1 MSQNKRILSGVQ
13 PTGNLHLG
21 NYLGAIK
28 NFVLLQKEYEC
39 FFMLANMHAI
49 TVKHDP
55 KILEENILDTTA
67 TFLASGIDPNNNTI
81 FVQSAVSAHAEL
93 AWIFNCIA
101 RIGWLNRMTQ
111 FKEKAGNNKEKVSV
125 GLFTYPILMAADIL
139 LYKATHVPVGE
150 DQKQHLELCRD
161 IAIKFNN
168 DFNVNDFFVTPEP
181 IIPEN
186 ISRVMSLRNG
196 TQKMS
201 KSEESDLSRIN
212 LTDDADLIIKK
223 IKKAKTDSEVIG
235 ENILLEKGT
244 NNLKIIDF
252 GLSNLYKPPDE
263 KLYTACGSPCYAAP
277 EMIAGHP
284 YSGLKIDI
292 WSCGVILYAMLCGYL
307 PFEDPNTEKLYKKIL
322 DCEYSFPSDISEDGK
337 DLIKK
342 ILNTKPEE
350 RYTL

>member
-81 FVQSAVSAHAEL
+81 FVQSTVSAHAEL

-212 LTDDADLIIKK
+212 LTDDADLIVKK
-223 IKKAKTDSEVIG
+223 IQKAKTDSEVIG
-235 ENILLEKGT
+235 ENIILEKKRPEAR
-244 NNLKIIDF
+244 NLINIFASFKSEKVQDVVNEWNGKSFSEFKKNLGVLLVEKICPI
-252 GLSNLYKPPDE
+252 GKE
-263 KLYTACGSPCYAAP
+263 IVKLKTDKNF
-277 EMIAGHP
+277 
-284 YSGLKIDI
+284 L
-292 WSCGVILYAMLCGYL
+292 
-307 PFEDPNTEKLYKKIL
+307 KKIL
-322 DCEYSFPSDISEDGK
+322 EDGTIK
-337 DLIKK
+337 ASVIANNNLREIKK
-342 ILNTKPEE
+342 IVGLV
-350 RYTL
+350 

>member
-212 LTDDADLIIKK
+212 LTDDADLIVKK
-223 IKKAKTDSEVIG
+223 IQKAKTDSEVIG
-235 ENILLEKGT
+235 ENIILEKKRPEAR
-244 NNLKIIDF
+244 NLINIFASFKSEKVQDVVNEWNGKSFSEFKKNLGVLLVEKICPI
-252 GLSNLYKPPDE
+252 GKE
-263 KLYTACGSPCYAAP
+263 IIKLKTDKNF
-277 EMIAGHP
+277 
-284 YSGLKIDI
+284 L
-292 WSCGVILYAMLCGYL
+292 
-307 PFEDPNTEKLYKKIL
+307 KKIL
-322 DCEYSFPSDISEDGK
+322 EDGTIK
-337 DLIKK
+337 ASVVANNNLRKIKK
-342 ILNTKPEE
+342 IVGLV
-350 RYTL
+350 

>member
-1 MSQNKRILSGVQ
+1 MSQNKRILSGIQ

-28 NFVLLQKEYEC
+28 NFVLLQEEYEC

-49 TVKHDP
+49 TVRHDP
-55 KILEENILDTTA
+55 KMLEENILDTTA

-81 FVQSAVSAHAEL
+81 FVQSTVSAHAEL

-212 LTDDADLIIKK
+212 LTDDADLIVKK
-223 IKKAKTDSEVIG
+223 IQKAKTDSEVIG
-235 ENILLEKGT
+235 ENIILEKKRPEAR
-244 NNLKIIDF
+244 NLINIFASFKSEKVQDVVNEWNGKSFSEFKKNLGVLLVEKICPI
-252 GLSNLYKPPDE
+252 GKE
-263 KLYTACGSPCYAAP
+263 IIKLKTDKNF
-277 EMIAGHP
+277 
-284 YSGLKIDI
+284 L
-292 WSCGVILYAMLCGYL
+292 
-307 PFEDPNTEKLYKKIL
+307 KKIL
-322 DCEYSFPSDISEDGK
+322 EDGTIK
-337 DLIKK
+337 ASVTANNNLREIKK
-342 ILNTKPEE
+342 IVGLV
-350 RYTL
+350 

>member
-111 FKEKAGNNKEKVSV
+111 FKEKAGSNKEKVSV

-168 DFNVNDFFVTPEP
+168 DFNANDFFVTPEP

-212 LTDDADLIIKK
+212 LTDDADLIVKK
-223 IKKAKTDSEVIG
+223 IQKAKTDSEVIG
-235 ENILLEKGT
+235 ENIILEKKRPEAR
-244 NNLKIIDF
+244 NLINIFASFKSEKVQDVVNEWNGKSFSEFKKNLGVLLVEKICPI
-252 GLSNLYKPPDE
+252 GKE
-263 KLYTACGSPCYAAP
+263 IIKLKTDKNF
-277 EMIAGHP
+277 
-284 YSGLKIDI
+284 L
-292 WSCGVILYAMLCGYL
+292 
-307 PFEDPNTEKLYKKIL
+307 KKIL
-322 DCEYSFPSDISEDGK
+322 EDGTIK
-337 DLIKK
+337 ASVVANNNLREIKK
-342 ILNTKPEE
+342 IVGLV
-350 RYTL
+350 

>member
-81 FVQSAVSAHAEL
+81 FVQSTVSAHAEL

-125 GLFTYPILMAADIL
+125 GLFTYPVLMAADIL

-168 DFNVNDFFVTPEP
+168 DFNANNFFVTPEP

-196 TQKMS
+196 AQKMS

-212 LTDDADLIIKK
+212 LTDDADLIVKK
-223 IKKAKTDSEVIG
+223 IQKAKTDSEVIG
-235 ENILLEKGT
+235 ENILLEKKRPEAR
-244 NNLKIIDF
+244 NLINIFAAFKSEKVQDVVNEWNGKSFSEFKKNLGVLLVEKICPI
-252 GLSNLYKPPDE
+252 GKE
-263 KLYTACGSPCYAAP
+263 IIKLKTDKNF
-277 EMIAGHP
+277 
-284 YSGLKIDI
+284 L
-292 WSCGVILYAMLCGYL
+292 
-307 PFEDPNTEKLYKKIL
+307 KKIL
-322 DCEYSFPSDISEDGK
+322 EDGTIK
-337 DLIKK
+337 ASVIANSNLREIKK
-342 ILNTKPEE
+342 IVGLV
-350 RYTL
+350 

>member
-81 FVQSAVSAHAEL
+81 FVQSTVSAHAEL

-111 FKEKAGNNKEKVSV
+111 FKEKAGSNKEKVSV

-168 DFNVNDFFVTPEP
+168 DFNANDFFVTPEP

-212 LTDDADLIIKK
+212 LTDDADLIVKK
-223 IKKAKTDSEVIG
+223 IQKAKTDSEVIG
-235 ENILLEKGT
+235 ENIILEKKRPEAR
-244 NNLKIIDF
+244 NLINIFASFKSEKVQDVVNEWNGKSFSEFKKNLGVLLVEKICPI
-252 GLSNLYKPPDE
+252 GKE
-263 KLYTACGSPCYAAP
+263 IIKLKTDKNF
-277 EMIAGHP
+277 
-284 YSGLKIDI
+284 L
-292 WSCGVILYAMLCGYL
+292 
-307 PFEDPNTEKLYKKIL
+307 KKIL
-322 DCEYSFPSDISEDGK
+322 EDGTIK
-337 DLIKK
+337 ASVIANNNLREIKK
-342 ILNTKPEE
+342 IVGLV
-350 RYTL
+350 

>member
-1 MSQNKRILSGVQ
+1 MSQNKRILSGIQ

-55 KILEENILDTTA
+55 KILEENILDTAA

-101 RIGWLNRMTQ
+101 RVGWLNRMTQ

-125 GLFTYPILMAADIL
+125 GLFAYPVLMAADIL

-168 DFNVNDFFVTPEP
+168 DFNANDFFVTPEP

-212 LTDDADLIIKK
+212 LTDDADLIVKK
-223 IKKAKTDSEVIG
+223 IQKAKTDSEVIG
-235 ENILLEKGT
+235 KNILLEKKRPEAR
-244 NNLKIIDF
+244 NLINIFAAFKNEKVQDVVDEWNGKSFSEFKKDLGVLLVEKICPI
-252 GLSNLYKPPDE
+252 GKE
-263 KLYTACGSPCYAAP
+263 IIKLKTDKNF
-277 EMIAGHP
+277 
-284 YSGLKIDI
+284 L
-292 WSCGVILYAMLCGYL
+292 
-307 PFEDPNTEKLYKKIL
+307 KKIL
-322 DCEYSFPSDISEDGK
+322 QDGTIK
-337 DLIKK
+337 ASTIANNNLREIKK
-342 ILNTKPEE
+342 IVGLV
-350 RYTL
+350 